1 MSASTP
7 QPSPAEDSMEP
18 TRPDRELARPTSYAA
33 VPGWMVSG
41 ILHAGVIVF
50 LITSGLP
57 SCGDGQ
63 YGTGA
68 DQGDFREVG
77 IYVKQPSESFEK
89 SEDTT
94 DNEEQP
100 NETNPTTNAA
110 ATETQINEA
119 ADATANA
126 LINLPKVDAPAVIGQ
141 GGGAPTE
148 IGIPNA
154 PEAMVTPNAVKAPQS
169 PGQGPGNVS
178 FLGHNTAAQSVVYVI
193 DTSSSMDA
201 YDALNF
207 AKTKLMASING
218 LSPKQQFQIISYSD
232 TSTVMRLRNAKEGS
246 FSLYR
251 AVGPNLRLATLHIN
265 SFRAHGGTKHMPAIE
280 IAFNFNP
287 DVIFLLTDADTNLKP
302 KDLYRIRKELNKGGK
317 THVHCI
323 KFGEGADLKSREG
336 NFLRTLAAENNGSYS
351 YVDVQKLES
360 P

>member
-1 MSASTP
+1 MSAPTP
-7 QPSPAEDSMEP
+7 QSGSAKLPLEEE
-18 TRPDRELARPTSYAA
+18 RPDRELARPSSFGA

-41 ILHAGVIVF
+41 FLHAGVIVF

-77 IYVKQPSESFEK
+77 IYVKQPSESLQKPE
-89 SEDTT
+89 
-94 DNEEQP
+94 
-100 NETNPTTNAA
+100 ETNNENPTENNQTTTNTP
-110 ATETQINEA
+110 TETQTTEA

-126 LINLPKVDAPAVIGQ
+126 LVNLPKVDAPSVIGQ

-148 IGIPNA
+148 IGIPNT
-154 PEAMVTPNAVKAPQS
+154 PEAMVKPNAVKAPQS
-169 PGQGPGNVS
+169 KGQGPGNVS
-178 FLGHNTAAQSVVYVI
+178 FLGHNTSAQSVVYVI

-201 YDALNF
+201 YNALNF

-218 LSPKQQFQIISYSD
+218 LSPKQQFQIISYND
-232 TSTVMRLRNAKEGS
+232 TFRVMRLRNAKAGS
-246 FSLYR
+246 FTLYR

-265 SFRAHGGTKHMPAIE
+265 SLGAGGGTKHMPAINE
-280 IAFNFNP
+280 AFKFKP
-287 DVIFLLTDADTNLKP
+287 DVLFLLTDADTNLFA
-302 KDLYRIRKELNKGGK
+302 KDLYRIRSELNKGGK

-336 NFLRTLAAENNGSYS
+336 NFLRTLSTENNGSYS
-351 YVDVQKLES
+351 YIDVQKLEGS
-360 P
+360 